1 MLHLTFGAGTLTLLS
16 IMQDIAAHVRTHE
29 PLTAGYRC
37 LVLDA
42 PAIAQVARPGQFVHL
57 RVTGL
62 ETSALR
68 RPFSIY
74 RAEGDQLTVL
84 YKTVGRGTEQLA
96 RLRPG
101 DTLAAMGPLGNGF
114 PLDNHDR
121 LPILVAG
128 GYGVAPLAF
137 LARHLSIKGI
147 VMIGGRSAEDILCVE
162 DFLNLGWKVQVATMD
177 GSRGENGLVTA
188 LIDDWLTANP
198 KPSAEFYACGPYGM
212 LRAVADRAAHARA
225 RAWVSLDKHMVCGV
239 GACLACVQRLRR
251 PDGTTW
257 IARVC
262 RDGPVFDSQ
271 EVVWEEPK

>member
-1 MLHLTFGAGTLTLLS
+1 MH
-16 IMQDIAAHVRTHE
+16 DIAAQVRTQE
-29 PLTAGYRC
+29 TLTADYRC

-42 PAIAQVARPGQFVHL
+42 PAIAHAARPGQFVHL
-57 RVTGL
+57 RITGL

-74 RAEGDQLTVL
+74 RAEGDQLSVL

-96 RLRPG
+96 RLRTG

-114 PLDNHDR
+114 PLATDGK

-137 LARHLSIKGI
+137 LARHLPTQGI
-147 VMIGGRSAEDILCVE
+147 VMIGGRTVEDILCVE
-162 DFLNLGWKVQVATMD
+162 DFTALGWKVLVATMD
-177 GSRGENGLVTA
+177 GSRGENGLVTS
-188 LIDDWLTANP
+188 LMDDWLAANP
-198 KPSAEFYACGPYGM
+198 TKNPEFYACGPFGM
-212 LRAVADRAAHARA
+212 LRAVADRAARAPA

-251 PDGTTW
+251 PDGSTW
-257 IARVC
+257 TARVC
-262 RDGPVFDSQ
+262 RDGPVFAAH
-271 EVVWEEPK
+271 EVVWEEPR

>member
-1 MLHLTFGAGTLTLLS
+1 MH
-16 IMQDIAAHVRTHE
+16 DIAAHV
-29 PLTAGYRC
+29 LTQETLTTDYRC

-42 PAIAQVARPGQFVHL
+42 PAIAQAARPGQFAHL

-62 ETSALR
+62 EMSALR

-74 RAEGDQLTVL
+74 RAEGHRLSVL
-84 YKTVGRGTEQLA
+84 YKTVGRGTEQLS

-114 PLDNHDR
+114 PLTLPAGTH
-121 LPILVAG
+121 PILVAG
-128 GYGVAPLAF
+128 GFGVAPLAF
-137 LARHLSIKGI
+137 LARNLPRKGV
-147 VMIGGRSAEDILCVE
+147 VMIGGRTAEDILCAD
-162 DFLNLGWKVQVATMD
+162 DFTALGWEVQVATMD
-177 GSRGENGLVTA
+177 GSRGENGLVTQ
-188 LIDDWLTANP
+188 LLDDWQTAHP
-198 KPSAEFYACGPYGM
+198 GQPVEFYACGPYGM
-212 LRAVADRAAHARA
+212 LRAVAERAARANA

-262 RDGPVFDSQ
+262 RDGPVFEGR

>member
-1 MLHLTFGAGTLTLLS
+1 MH
-16 IMQDIAAHVRTHE
+16 DIAATVLTQE
-29 PLTAGYRC
+29 TLTADYRC

-42 PAIAQVARPGQFVHL
+42 PAIAQAARPGQFVHL

-74 RAEGDQLTVL
+74 RAEGNRLSVL
-84 YKTVGRGTEQLA
+84 YKTVGRGTDQLS
-96 RLRPG
+96 RLRAG

-114 PLDNHDR
+114 PSGAEGQ

-128 GYGVAPLAF
+128 GFGVAPLAF
-137 LARHLSIKGI
+137 LAQQLPAKGI
-147 VMIGGRSAEDILCVE
+147 VMIGGRTASDILCAE
-162 DFLNLGWKVQVATMD
+162 DFTALGWEVQVATMD
-177 GSRGENGLVTA
+177 GSRGENGLVTQ
-188 LIDDWLTANP
+188 LIDTWLSTHDSQPVA
-198 KPSAEFYACGPYGM
+198 FYACGPYGM
-212 LRAVADRAAHARA
+212 LRAVAERGARAGA

-251 PDGTTW
+251 PDGSTW

-262 RDGPVFDSQ
+262 RDGPVFEGG